1 MYCIVCAPESKKNKL
16 GRNDIKTKSSPDES
30 LFSTKIIDK
39 FLPMS
44 QHFLKK
50 SWINF
55 FIMSYLLVLDESPLS
70 TRIQIDCL

>member
-1 MYCIVCAPESKKNKL
+1 MCCVVCAPESKKNKL

-44 QHFLKK
+44 Q
-50 SWINF
+50 
-55 FIMSYLLVLDESPLS
+55 PLS
-70 TRIQIDCL
+70 KKIMDKFLYNELFVSVR